1 MKPFSHWSATQV
13 TTFRLCQRKWHL
25 SKIVGLEQPV
35 TQALLDGKRF
45 AEEAERFFKTGET
58 AHLSPTTRP
67 LVALA
72 ASGKI
77 PGPSRSTLRV
87 EHPIGVDR
95 RAADATGAALLEVDG
110 LPAEGYMDLLDL
122 KSGWPVVWD
131 QKTTKDKRY
140 IKEPDQLRT
149 DVQMVLYARATVL
162 QHEAEYGCEPEA
174 VGVAH
179 IALIKPPKAAEGV
192 IVGPVYLDLEHIET
206 QWQSIKTTVREMAQ
220 VALIPAPDRVTP
232 TWTACTAFGGCAF
245 ADNCKSIKT
254 LNQGST
260 TMSLL
265 SDLAAKRAAGLAAPT
280 AAAPIKPVG
289 LAAAIAAQLAK
300 PGQIT
305 PADAPASPSLA
316 GIAAALRPGTRPVY
330 SVPQPSV
337 FAPPEPVIAAVPTP
351 VVFAPVEVAPV
362 VAPVEVAPVVA
373 PVVVA
378 DAGAKTRQPRNGT
391 PRLVALG
398 WSEAEIAGMSVSR
411 KHEILDGGLK
421 PPPVIEEQAEV
432 TDRDLPAPTEFID
445 WDLNSEAA
453 LNEGLR
459 LGWAQTQL
467 LFVSDEIFGRILCE
481 GLQASEWQLDNDGYD
496 VTRRKPPAPTQA
508 EVKATFVELEQVLF
522 EPGPGDR
529 PVEVAPPVVET
540 PVLGAALAAALA
552 ERVVLPDL
560 DAAKAFVDRIMN
572 ADPDC
577 DVHVVEVAA
586 PVAPPTLTLLIGC
599 RPSKG
604 MEYRELGDV
613 LEPAMREVESI
624 KKVTYWDL
632 LPYNE
637 GGKLLAASCLMNPPT
652 GVVVVDPAAPYAN
665 AVLAVLLPVADVVVR
680 A

>member
-1 MKPFSHWSATQV
+1 
-13 TTFRLCQRKWHL
+13 
-25 SKIVGLEQPV
+25 
-35 TQALLDGKRF
+35 
-45 AEEAERFFKTGET
+45 
-58 AHLSPTTRP
+58 
-67 LVALA
+67 
-72 ASGKI
+72 
-77 PGPSRSTLRV
+77 
-87 EHPIGVDR
+87 
-95 RAADATGAALLEVDG
+95 
-110 LPAEGYMDLLDL
+110 
-122 KSGWPVVWD
+122 
-131 QKTTKDKRY
+131 
-140 IKEPDQLRT
+140 
-149 DVQMVLYARATVL
+149 
-162 QHEAEYGCEPEA
+162 
-174 VGVAH
+174 
-179 IALIKPPKAAEGV
+179 
-192 IVGPVYLDLEHIET
+192 
-206 QWQSIKTTVREMAQ
+206 
-220 VALIPAPDRVTP
+220 
-232 TWTACTAFGGCAF
+232 
-245 ADNCKSIKT
+245 
-254 LNQGST
+254 
-260 TMSLL
+260 MSLL

-316 GIAAALRPGTRPVY
+316 GIAAALKPGTRPVY

-337 FAPPEPVIAAVPTP
+337 FAPPQPVIAAVPTP

-481 GLQASEWQLDNDGYD
+481 GLKASEWQLDNDGYD
-496 VTRRKPPAPTQA
+496 VIRRKPPAPTQA

>member
-1 MKPFSHWSATQV
+1 
-13 TTFRLCQRKWHL
+13 
-25 SKIVGLEQPV
+25 
-35 TQALLDGKRF
+35 
-45 AEEAERFFKTGET
+45 
-58 AHLSPTTRP
+58 
-67 LVALA
+67 
-72 ASGKI
+72 
-77 PGPSRSTLRV
+77 
-87 EHPIGVDR
+87 
-95 RAADATGAALLEVDG
+95 
-110 LPAEGYMDLLDL
+110 
-122 KSGWPVVWD
+122 
-131 QKTTKDKRY
+131 
-140 IKEPDQLRT
+140 
-149 DVQMVLYARATVL
+149 
-162 QHEAEYGCEPEA
+162 
-174 VGVAH
+174 
-179 IALIKPPKAAEGV
+179 
-192 IVGPVYLDLEHIET
+192 
-206 QWQSIKTTVREMAQ
+206 
-220 VALIPAPDRVTP
+220 
-232 TWTACTAFGGCAF
+232 
-245 ADNCKSIKT
+245 
-254 LNQGST
+254 
-260 TMSLL
+260 MSLL

-362 VAPVEVAPVVA
+362 VVPAVQQVAAPARNPVIVAAEVAA
-373 PVVVA
+373 A
-378 DAGAKTRQPRNGT
+378 TKRQPRNGT

-398 WSEAEIAGMSVSR
+398 WSEAEIAGMSASR

-432 TDRDLPAPTEFID
+432 TDRDLPTAPAEFID

-529 PVEVAPPVVET
+529 PVEPVVEA
-540 PVLGAALAAALA
+540 P
-552 ERVVLPDL
+552 
-560 DAAKAFVDRIMN
+560 
-572 ADPDC
+572 
-577 DVHVVEVAA
+577 VEVAVEVVPA
-586 PVAPPTLTLLIGC
+586 VTTLTLLIGC

-604 MEYRELGDV
+604 MQYRELHDV
-613 LEPAMREVESI
+613 LAPAMREIESI
-624 KKVTYWDL
+624 KRITYWDL

-637 GGKLLAASCLMNPPT
+637 GGKLLAASVLMHPPT

-665 AVLAVLLPVADVVVR
+665 AVLAVLLPMASVVVR

>member
-58 AHLSPTTRP
+58 AGLSPTTRP

-77 PGPSRSTLRV
+77 PGPLRSTLRV

-122 KSGWPVVWD
+122 KAGWPVVWD

-245 ADNCKSIKT
+245 ADNCQSIKT
-254 LNQGST
+254 LNQGSTT

-362 VAPVEVAPVVA
+362 VVPAVQQVAAPARNPVIVAAEVAA
-373 PVVVA
+373 A
-378 DAGAKTRQPRNGT
+378 TKRQPRNGT

-398 WSEAEIAGMSVSR
+398 WSEAEIAGMSASR

-432 TDRDLPAPTEFID
+432 TDRDLPTAPAEFID

-529 PVEVAPPVVET
+529 PVEPVVEA
-540 PVLGAALAAALA
+540 P
-552 ERVVLPDL
+552 
-560 DAAKAFVDRIMN
+560 
-572 ADPDC
+572 
-577 DVHVVEVAA
+577 VEVAVEVVPA
-586 PVAPPTLTLLIGC
+586 VTTLTLLIGC

-604 MEYRELGDV
+604 MQYRELHDV
-613 LEPAMREVESI
+613 LAPAMREIESI
-624 KKVTYWDL
+624 KRITYWDL

-637 GGKLLAASCLMNPPT
+637 GGKLLAASVLMHPPT

-665 AVLAVLLPVADVVVR
+665 AVLAVLLPMASVVVR

>member
-1 MKPFSHWSATQV
+1 MKPFQHWSATQV
-13 TTFRLCQRKWHL
+13 TTFRLCQRKWYL

-35 TQALLDGKRF
+35 TQALLDGKRY
-45 AEEAERFFKTGET
+45 AEEAEAFFKTGET

-95 RAADATGAALLEVDG
+95 RAANATGAALLAVDG

-131 QKTTKDKRY
+131 QKTTKDRQY
-140 IKEPDQLRT
+140 IKEPDHLRT
-149 DVQMVLYARATVL
+149 DVQMTLYARATVL
-162 QHEAEYGCEPEA
+162 QHEAEYGCYPEA

-192 IVGPVYLDLEHIET
+192 VVGPVYLDLDHIEH
-206 QWQSIKTTVREMAQ
+206 QWQEISATVREMAQ
-220 VALIPAPDRVTP
+220 VAVLPNPDRVTP
-232 TWTACTAFGGCAF
+232 TWSACSAFGGCAF
-245 ADNCKSIKT
+245 RDTCKSIKT
-254 LNQGST
+254 LSTSTSNEGST

-265 SDLAAKRAAGLAAPT
+265 SDLAAKRAAGIAPT
-280 AAAPIKPVG
+280 AAPVKPVG

-316 GIAAALRPGTRPVY
+316 GIAAALKPGARPV
-330 SVPQPSV
+330 V
-337 FAPPEPVIAAVPTP
+337 AAVPTP
-351 VVFAPVEVAPV
+351 VVFVEPPAPVEVAPV
-362 VAPVEVAPVVA
+362 VAPVVVAAPVVA

-398 WSEAEIAGMSVSR
+398 WSEAEIAGMSAPR

-421 PPPVIEEQAEV
+421 PPPVAAVVEV
-432 TDRDLPAPTEFID
+432 TDRDLPAAPTEFVD

-467 LFVSDEIFGRILCE
+467 LFMSDEIFGRILCE
-481 GLQASEWQLDNDGYD
+481 GLLAKEWVIDADGYD
-496 VTRRKPPAPTQA
+496 VTRRKPPVPTQA
-508 EVKATFVELEQVLF
+508 ELKAEFVKLEQVLF
-522 EPGPGDR
+522 NPGPGDR
-529 PVEVAPPVVET
+529 PVQPVVE
-540 PVLGAALAAALA
+540 PVPEKVTEPVMENPA
-552 ERVVLPDL
+552 
-560 DAAKAFVDRIMN
+560 
-572 ADPDC
+572 
-577 DVHVVEVAA
+577 VVEVAVD
-586 PVAPPTLTLLIGC
+586 VAPATTTLTLLIGC

-604 MEYRELGDV
+604 MEYRELGEL
-613 LEPAMREVESI
+613 LEPAMREIESI
-624 KKVTYWDL
+624 KRITYWDL

-652 GVVVVDPAAPYAN
+652 GVICVDPAAPYAN
-665 AVLAVLLPVADVVVR
+665 AVLAVLLPAADVVVR

>member
-1 MKPFSHWSATQV
+1 
-13 TTFRLCQRKWHL
+13 
-25 SKIVGLEQPV
+25 
-35 TQALLDGKRF
+35 
-45 AEEAERFFKTGET
+45 
-58 AHLSPTTRP
+58 
-67 LVALA
+67 
-72 ASGKI
+72 
-77 PGPSRSTLRV
+77 
-87 EHPIGVDR
+87 VDR
-95 RAADATGAALLEVDG
+95 RAVNASGVALLAVDG

-122 KSGWPVVWD
+122 RAGYPVVWD
-131 QKTTKDKRY
+131 PKTTKDKRY

-179 IALIKPPKAAEGV
+179 IALLKPPRAAEGV
-192 IVGPVYLDLEHIET
+192 VVGPVYLDLEHIET
-206 QWQSIKTTVREMAQ
+206 QWQGIQATVREMAQ
-220 VALIPAPDRVTP
+220 VALAAAPDRVTP
-232 TWTACTAFGGCAF
+232 TWSACTAFGGCAF
-245 ADNCKSIKT
+245 LDTCKAIKT
-254 LNQGST
+254 LTTEGSTT

-265 SDLAAKRAAGLAAPT
+265 STLAAKRAAALASPATPTAAPVAVRPGLAAS
-280 AAAPIKPVG
+280 
-289 LAAAIAAQLAK
+289 IAAQLAK

-305 PADAPASPSLA
+305 PADAPTSPSLA
-316 GIAAALRPGTRPVY
+316 GIAAALKPGAVR
-330 SVPQPSV
+330 
-337 FAPPEPVIAAVPTP
+337 PVIAAVPTP
-351 VVFAPVEVAPV
+351 VVFAPIAEVA
-362 VAPVEVAPVVA
+362 VERA
-373 PVVVA
+373 PVVVPVA
-378 DAGAKTRQPRNGT
+378 VVELAPVAVVAEVATSKRQPRNGT

-398 WSEAEIAGMSVSR
+398 WSEVEIARMSCER

-421 PPPVIEEQAEV
+421 PPPVVAAVEV
-432 TDRDLPAPTEFID
+432 TDQPAGPAEFVD
-445 WDLNSEAA
+445 WDLNSEVS
-453 LNEGLR
+453 LNEALR
-459 LGWAQTQL
+459 LGWDYQQL
-467 LFVSDEIFGRILCE
+467 LVVSDEIFGRILTE
-481 GLQASEWQLDNDGYD
+481 SLLASEWDIDGD
-496 VTRRKPPAPTQA
+496 GFDLSRRKPPTQA

-529 PVEVAPPVVET
+529 PVEVVEVAPPVVVAA

-552 ERVVLPDL
+552 ERVVVPDL

-613 LEPAMREVESI
+613 LEPAMREIENLKRVS
-624 KKVTYWDL
+624 YWDL

-637 GGKLLAASCLMNPPT
+637 GGKLLATSLLMHPLT

-665 AVLAVLLPVADVVVR
+665 AVLAVLLPMASVVVR

>member
-1 MKPFSHWSATQV
+1 MKPFQHWSATQV
-13 TTFRLCQRKWHL
+13 TTFRLCQRKWYL

-35 TQALLDGKRF
+35 TQALLDGKRY

-58 AHLSPTTRP
+58 DGLSNVTRP

-72 ASGKI
+72 AAGKI
-77 PGPSRSTLRV
+77 PGPLRSTLRV

-122 KSGWPVVWD
+122 RTGWPVVWD
-131 QKTTKDKRY
+131 QKTTKDRRY

-192 IVGPVYLDLEHIET
+192 VVGPVYLDLAHINA
-206 QWQSIKTTVREMAQ
+206 QWQGIQATVREMAQ
-220 VALIPAPDRVTP
+220 VALAPAPDRVTP

-260 TMSLL
+260 TTMSLL
-265 SDLAAKRAAGLAAPT
+265 SDLAAKRAAALASPTTPT
-280 AAAPIKPVG
+280 AAAPVKPVG
-289 LAAAIAAQLAK
+289 LAASIAAQLAK

-316 GIAAALRPGTRPVY
+316 GIAAALKPGTRPVY

-337 FAPPEPVIAAVPTP
+337 FAPPQPVIAAVPTP

-362 VAPVEVAPVVA
+362 VVPVVA

-398 WSEAEIAGMSVSR
+398 WSEADIARMSVSR

-432 TDRDLPAPTEFID
+432 TDCDLPVAPTEFVD
-445 WDLNSEAA
+445 WDLNSEKA

-459 LGWAQTQL
+459 LGWAHTQL
-467 LFVSDEIFGRILCE
+467 LVVSDEIFGRILCE
-481 GLQASEWQLDNDGYD
+481 GLRADEWVLDSDGYD
-496 VTRRKPPAPTQA
+496 VTRRKPA
-508 EVKATFVELEQVLF
+508 
-522 EPGPGDR
+522 
-529 PVEVAPPVVET
+529 PVVEPVVVEPVVEA

-552 ERVVLPDL
+552 EPVVVPDL

-604 MEYRELGDV
+604 MEYRELSDV
-613 LEPAMREVESI
+613 LEPAMREIESI

-637 GGKLLAASCLMNPPT
+637 GGKLLAASLLLNAPT
-652 GVVVVDPAAPYAN
+652 GVVVVDSSAPYAN
-665 AVLAVLLPVADVVVR
+665 AVLAVLLPMASVVVR

>member
-1 MKPFSHWSATQV
+1 VKPFQHWSATQV
-13 TTFRLCQRKWHL
+13 TTFRLCQRKWYL
-25 SKIVGLEQPV
+25 NKIVGMEQPV
-35 TQALLDGKRF
+35 TQALLDGKQY
-45 AEEAERFFKTGET
+45 AEEAERFFLTGET
-58 AHLSPTTRP
+58 DGLSSVTRP
-67 LVALA
+67 LIALA

-77 PGPSRSTLRV
+77 PGPRTRPGSLLHV

-95 RAADATGAALLEVDG
+95 RAINASGVALLAVDG

-122 KSGWPVVWD
+122 RAGYPVVWD
-131 QKTTKDKRY
+131 QKTTKDRKW

-149 DVQMVLYARATVL
+149 DVQMTLYAAATVL
-162 QHEAEYGCEPEA
+162 RHQTVYGCAPEA

-192 IVGPVYLDLEHIET
+192 VVGPVYLDLEHIET
-206 QWQSIKTTVREMAQ
+206 QWQGIQATVREMAQ
-220 VALIPAPDRVTP
+220 VALAAAPDRVTP
-232 TWTACTAFGGCAF
+232 TWSACTAFGGCAF
-245 ADNCKSIKT
+245 LDTCKAMKT
-254 LNQGST
+254 LTTSTEGST

-265 SDLAAKRAAGLAAPT
+265 STLAAKRAAALASPTTPTAAPVAVRPGLAAS
-280 AAAPIKPVG
+280 
-289 LAAAIAAQLAK
+289 IAAQLAK

-316 GIAAALRPGTRPVY
+316 GIAAALKPGAVR
-330 SVPQPSV
+330 
-337 FAPPEPVIAAVPTP
+337 PVIAAVPTP
-351 VVFAPVEVAPV
+351 VVFPLIAEFPPVVFGGAVVELAPVAVVAEVATS
-362 VAPVEVAPVVA
+362 
-373 PVVVA
+373 
-378 DAGAKTRQPRNGT
+378 KRQPRNGT

-398 WSEAEIAGMSVSR
+398 WSEVEIARMSCER

-421 PPPVIEEQAEV
+421 PPPVVVVEEV
-432 TDRDLPAPTEFID
+432 TDRDQPAAPTEFVD
-445 WDLNSEAA
+445 WDLNSEVS
-453 LNEGLR
+453 LNEALR
-459 LGWAQTQL
+459 LGWDYTQL
-467 LFVSDEIFGRILCE
+467 LVVSDEIFGRILCE
-481 GLQASEWQLDNDGYD
+481 GLRADEWVLDNDGYD

-529 PVEVAPPVVET
+529 PVEVVEVAPPVVVAA
-540 PVLGAALAAALA
+540 PVLGAVLAAALA
-552 ERVVLPDL
+552 ERVVVPDL

-613 LEPAMREVESI
+613 LEPAMRGIEELKRI
-624 KKVTYWDL
+624 TYWDL

-665 AVLAVLLPVADVVVR
+665 AVLAVLLPMASVVVR

>member
-1 MKPFSHWSATQV
+1 MKPFLHWSATQV
-13 TTFRLCQRKWHL
+13 TTFRLCQRKWFL

-35 TQALLDGKRF
+35 TQALLDGKRY

-58 AHLSPTTRP
+58 DGLSNVTRP

-77 PGPSRSTLRV
+77 PGPLRSTLRV

-95 RAADATGAALLEVDG
+95 RAANATGAALLAVDG

-131 QKTTKDKRY
+131 QKTTKDRRY

-192 IVGPVYLDLEHIET
+192 VVGPVYLDLDHIET
-206 QWQSIKTTVREMAQ
+206 QWQGIKTTVREMAQ
-220 VALIPAPDRVTP
+220 VALMPAPDRVTP

-245 ADNCKSIKT
+245 SDNCKSIKT

-265 SDLAAKRAAGLAAPT
+265 SDLAAKRAAGIAP
-280 AAAPIKPVG
+280 AAAPAKPVG

-316 GIAAALRPGTRPVY
+316 GIAAALKPGAVR
-330 SVPQPSV
+330 
-337 FAPPEPVIAAVPTP
+337 PVIAAVPTP
-351 VVFAPVEVAPV
+351 VVFAPV
-362 VAPVEVAPVVA
+362 VEVAPVVA
-373 PVVVA
+373 PGVQQVA
-378 DAGAKTRQPRNGT
+378 APARNPVIVAAEVAAATKRQPRNGT

-398 WSEAEIAGMSVSR
+398 WSEAEIAGMSVGR

-432 TDRDLPAPTEFID
+432 TDRDLPAAPTEFVD

-481 GLQASEWQLDNDGYD
+481 GLRADEWVLDNDGYD
-496 VTRRKPPAPTQA
+496 VTRRKPPAPA
-508 EVKATFVELEQVLF
+508 PIVEPVVEVVEAPV
-522 EPGPGDR
+522 
-529 PVEVAPPVVET
+529 VEVAPPVVVEA
-540 PVLGAALAAALA
+540 P
-552 ERVVLPDL
+552 
-560 DAAKAFVDRIMN
+560 
-572 ADPDC
+572 
-577 DVHVVEVAA
+577 VVEVAEPVVQVVELAA
-586 PVAPPTLTLLIGC
+586 PVVAAPVVLTLLIGC

-613 LEPAMREVESI
+613 LEPAMREIESI
-624 KKVTYWDL
+624 KRITYWDL

-637 GGKLLAASCLMNPPT
+637 GGKLLAASVLMHPPT

-665 AVLAVLLPVADVVVR
+665 AVLAVLLPMASVVVR